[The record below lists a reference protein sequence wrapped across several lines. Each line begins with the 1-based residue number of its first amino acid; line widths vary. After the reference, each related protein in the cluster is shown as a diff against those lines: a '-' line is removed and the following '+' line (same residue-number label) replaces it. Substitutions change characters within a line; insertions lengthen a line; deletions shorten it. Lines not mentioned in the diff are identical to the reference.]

1 MVRKIMLPT
10 DSSLPALAATIEAMK
25 IAKERNATIV
35 ILNVVG
41 STPSMEAEETAENV
55 ALKRCPDIDGMKFAR
70 ELAKKEGV
78 SYEEVVREGPVSGEI
93 VNAAAEM
100 KVEMII
106 MGSSAPTGFNQLY
119 LGDVAKIVAKHA
131 KCEVMTINPSPEQG
145 RSALELARSIGR
157 RVKPK
162 TVQSITSTK
171 QFKVGL
177 VLFFIYT
184 TFYGIF
190 IVLGGYGRGIMGT
203 RFLSMNIGMWMGFIV
218 IFMAIIMA
226 VWFNR
231 YAIKMETEQ
240 EA

>member
-93 VNAAAEM
+93 VNA
-100 KVEMII
+100 
-106 MGSSAPTGFNQLY
+106 GSSAPTGFNQLY

-131 KCEVMTINPSPEQG
+131 KCEVMTINPSPEQS

>member
-1 MVRKIMLPT
+1 MVKKIMLPT
-10 DSSLPALAATIEAMK
+10 DGSLPALAATIEAVK
-25 IAKERNATIV
+25 LAKERSVSLV
-35 ILNVVG
+35 ILNVVD
-41 STPSMEAEETAENV
+41 STPSMEAEEQAGNV

-78 SYEEVVREGPVSGEI
+78 SYEEVSREGPVSGEI

-100 KVEMII
+100 EIELIV
-106 MGSSAPTGFNQLY
+106 MGSSAPSGFNQLY

-131 KCEVMTINPSPEQG
+131 KCEVMTINPTPEQG
-145 RSALELARSIGR
+145 RSALELARKIGR

-162 TVQSITSTK
+162 TVESITSTK
-171 QFKVGL
+171 QFKIGL
-177 VLFFIYT
+177 VLFFVYT
-184 TFYGIF
+184 IFYAVF
-190 IVLGGYGRGIMGT
+190 IVLGSYGRGIMGT
-203 RFLSMNIGMWMGFIV
+203 HVLDMNVGIWLGFIV

-231 YAIKMETEQ
+231 YASKMEAEQ